1 MTQPYWVLIIGL
13 LIIFLMIG
21 LGKILDHLSTQ
32 RMRLDA
38 YQQMLMGVEAQLHAH
53 IYADEHPLDRP
64 GPVAPVDD
72 ECHHHPSID
81 PNAWATTPEGIEVR
95 GDTNTIVGD
104 GITDDTE
111 AVQRSIDR
119 AYSEGMRANPFLRSN
134 LRAEINRTSK
144 PVSKSKTKMT
154 ITQLPSEPP
163 RRKLDDRANLI
174 ADTEP

>member
-1 MTQPYWVLIIGL
+1 MTHPYYL
-13 LIIFLMIG
+13 LIVAAVIVFLMIG

-32 RMRLDA
+32 RRQLDIA
-38 YQQMLMGVEAQLHAH
+38 YEQIAALQARLHAH
-53 IYADEHPLDRP
+53 IYVEESASRLSESWDNNR
-64 GPVAPVDD
+64 
-72 ECHHHPSID
+72 ID
-81 PNAWATTPEGIEVR
+81 PTQWEVR
-95 GDTNTIVGD
+95 GDGVRPIGD

-119 AYSEGMRANPFLRSN
+119 AYSEGIARAVRGSVEANPFLRSN
-134 LRAEINRTSK
+134 LRSEIHRTSK
-144 PVSKSKTKMT
+144 LVSKSKTKMT